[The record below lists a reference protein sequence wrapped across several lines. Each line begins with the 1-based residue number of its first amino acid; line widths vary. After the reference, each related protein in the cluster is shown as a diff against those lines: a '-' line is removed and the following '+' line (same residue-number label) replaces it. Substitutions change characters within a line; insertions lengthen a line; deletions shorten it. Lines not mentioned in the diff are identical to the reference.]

1 MDQPN
6 QVDHPHEPVRPPSP
20 PDGDIGDP
28 VAVRAF
34 LTAAFIIGLG
44 MILWAFAMIGY

>member
-1 MDQPN
+1 MDHPDG
-6 QVDHPHEPVRPPSP
+6 VEPPHEPVRPVLP

-28 VAVRAF
+28 EAVRGF
-34 LTAAFIIGLG
+34 LTAAFVIVIG

>member
-1 MDQPN
+1 MDQP
-6 QVDHPHEPVRPPSP
+6 QQLDLPREPVRPPLP

-28 VAVRAF
+28 VAVRGF
-34 LTAAFIIGLG
+34 LTAAFIIVIG